1 MKIIKQITYS
11 LILILAIYS
20 CDTEYDQEVFI
31 AETVGLNGSIELA
44 SSIGAPGFAVGFT
57 VTLPQTFANIAVVT
71 VKATGKD
78 LTETTATVT
87 IPAGDTTAN
96 GTIEMPALSLPDF
109 YSVFEEYATV
119 EIKGMALFN
128 EVEDED
134 GATVLKREATDN
146 FTMSSNM
153 AKINYYSR
161 VQWPY
166 DAGVV
171 SGRMTA
177 LFDFAP
183 SADGSSTDLDMLMYN
198 TETFEQVE
206 SAASGSRWE
215 TDIFNDTHPDGDYF
229 VAIDLYQASGDIP
242 WKIFFVHPNQ
252 TTIDYFEGTFENTA
266 SGDFIYPVIDFT
278 KSTDADGN
286 VSYVFTQ
293 PEII

>member
-31 AETVGLNGSIELA
+31 AETVSLNGNIELT

-57 VTLPQTFANIAVVT
+57 VTLPQKFDKIAVVT

-78 LTETTATVT
+78 LTETTATVR
-87 IPAGDTTAN
+87 IPAGDKTAS
-96 GTIEMPALSLPDF
+96 GAIEMPAVSIPDL
-109 YSVFEEYATV
+109 YSSIEEYATV

-128 EVEDED
+128 EVVED
-134 GATVLKREATDN
+134 GEIVLENEATDN

-153 AKINYYSR
+153 TKVDYYSR

-166 DAGVV
+166 GSDVIA
-171 SGRMTA
+171 GRMTA

-183 SADGSSTDLDMLMYN
+183 STDGSARDLDMLMYN
-198 TETFEQVE
+198 ADTFENVE

-229 VAIDLYQASGDIP
+229 VAIDLYKATGNIP

-252 TTIDYFEGTFENTA
+252 TTIDYFEGTFEDTVD
-266 SGDFIYPVIDFT
+266 GDFIYPVINFT
-278 KSTDADGN
+278 KSTDADGI

-293 PEII
+293 P

>member
-78 LTETTATVT
+78 FTETTATVT

-134 GATVLKREATDN
+134 GTTVLEKEATDN

-166 DAGVV
+166 GAGVV

-183 SADGSSTDLDMLMYN
+183 STDGSSTDLDMLMYN